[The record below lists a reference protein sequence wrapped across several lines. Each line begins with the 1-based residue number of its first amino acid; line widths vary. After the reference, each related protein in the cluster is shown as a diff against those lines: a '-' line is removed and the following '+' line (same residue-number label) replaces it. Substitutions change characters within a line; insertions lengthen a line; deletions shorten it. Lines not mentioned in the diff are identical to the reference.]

1 MDGETQ
7 VVQRRRSRVSWMH
20 TGVWIKVIFQIPY
33 REIPLNREI
42 PGQKRKKPATQ
53 VTGFLNSELLVSYNA
68 Y

>member
-7 VVQRRRSRVSWMH
+7 VVQRCRSRVSWMH

-33 REIPLNREI
+33 REISIRKI
-42 PGQKRKKPATQ
+42 KKPATQ

>member
-33 REIPLNREI
+33 REISIREI
-42 PGQKRKKPATQ
+42 KKPATQ

>member
-20 TGVWIKVIFQIPY
+20 TGVWIKVISQIPY
-33 REIPLNREI
+33 REISIRKI
-42 PGQKRKKPATQ
+42 KKPATQ

>member
-33 REIPLNREI
+33 REISIREI
-42 PGQKRKKPATQ
+42 KKPATH